1 MTQNRTLATRV
12 ADLEAGQQEI
22 LSILRT
28 MAPAAPA
35 TPKVRVQKA
44 PEGGYVV
51 QVAAQKA
58 PEAPKAGVTCV
69 GCGKPMVHNPV
80 CKGCAKKGVTVQ
92 TSTGTSQRIS
102 RVEAAPKVAAKVTTK
117 ASAKGRTAADHCEA
131 VGCSLF
137 TKAGEALCA
146 KHTLEAC
153 QVRKAPKKAPEGEF
167 ITLDDG
173 KRGYRVPAALV
184 LSLRAAGLDDDLII
198 AAAQKKEVGYK
209 VGRAKGSLV

>member
-1 MTQNRTLATRV
+1 MSKHTTATVAVALRDLADVLDAMTPVTAARATRT
-12 ADLEAGQQEI
+12 A
-22 LSILRT
+22 
-28 MAPAAPA
+28 
-35 TPKVRVQKA
+35 KVQKA

-51 QVAAQKA
+51 EVTAQKA
-58 PEAPKAGVTCV
+58 PEGPKACL
-69 GCGKPMVHNPV
+69 GCAKPMVHNPV
-80 CKGCAKKGVTVQ
+80 CKACAKKGVTVQ
-92 TSTGTSQRIS
+92 EGAHTTSQRIS
-102 RVEAAPKVAAKVTTK
+102 RTEASPKVAAKVAK
-117 ASAKGRTAADHCEA
+117 VAPAKGRTAADHCEA
-131 VGCSLF
+131 VGCSIF

-146 KHTLEAC
+146 KHTLEATK
-153 QVRKAPKKAPEGEF
+153 VEEF